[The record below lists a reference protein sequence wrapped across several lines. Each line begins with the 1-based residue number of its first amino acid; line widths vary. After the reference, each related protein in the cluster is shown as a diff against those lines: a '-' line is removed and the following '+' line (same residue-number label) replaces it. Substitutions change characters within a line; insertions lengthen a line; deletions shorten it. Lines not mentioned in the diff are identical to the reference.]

1 MIKITSLQQI
11 NELVAEQLGWQ
22 LVTIKSDYDD
32 YTPDVTKWFSQEID
46 EDEVEQWLHN
56 KCEEGYSYYD
66 YVPNF
71 TIYYCWNQQIVD
83 YLTKQP
89 ELMVK
94 ITQTYL
100 ISECEII
107 ELNVD
112 NNNIEVTRGSYCS
125 GYFKETPNLMLAICL
140 AFLEYKGVEYEIQE
154 NVFK

>member
-22 LVTIKSDYDD
+22 LVTIKADYDD
-32 YTPDVTKWFSQEID
+32 YTPDVTKWFPQEID

-66 YVPNF
+66 YVPEF
-71 TIYYCWNQQIVD
+71 TVNPHWNQDIVD
-83 YLTKQP
+83 KLVVNSNLKVILTQSAF
-89 ELMVK
+89 
-94 ITQTYL
+94 TC
-100 ISECEII
+100 ECEII
-107 ELNVD
+107 ELDID
-112 NNNIEVTRGSYCS
+112 NNNTEVTRGSYCS